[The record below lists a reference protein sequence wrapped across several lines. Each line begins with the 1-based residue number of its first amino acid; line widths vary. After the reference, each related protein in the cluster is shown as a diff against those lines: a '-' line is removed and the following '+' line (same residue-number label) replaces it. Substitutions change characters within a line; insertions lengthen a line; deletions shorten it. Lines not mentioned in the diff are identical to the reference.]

1 MTTTLDIISDPIC
14 PWCFI
19 GKARLDRALEQ
30 RPDHPFEIRWL
41 PFQLNPDMPRE
52 GMDRAAY
59 LETKFGGRDRA
70 VQVYAQIERE
80 AVSSGLDIDF
90 GAITR
95 TPNTLDAHRLLHWAG
110 IEGRQTLVA
119 NQLFHRYFRKGED
132 IGEPEVLTKVARTA
146 GMDAEVIARLLEGDA
161 DLEEIR
167 GMDRQA
173 REMGVTGVPT
183 FIIGGKYAVTGAQET
198 ETWLKI
204 TDELIEKTKEL
215 LESKQIDQG

>member
-19 GKARLDRALEQ
+19 GKVRLDRALEQ

-41 PFQLNPDMPRE
+41 PFQLNPDMPRD
-52 GMDRAAY
+52 GMDRATY

-90 GAITR
+90 GAIRR

-132 IGEPEVLTKVARTA
+132 ISQPEVLTKVARTV

-167 GMDRQA
+167 GLDRQA

-215 LESKQIDQG
+215 SESRQPDQG